1 MLSKRSERG
10 KEEAKERDRERKR
23 EKRSQLTPDQ
33 QDQVRLLDRERWHK
47 RRKNMSSIEVEKVRA
62 KDRERKSCEFVK
74 AKKRRNRDIVNEI
87 KRINESLRKRLIRS
101 LLSDE
106 DRKKSRDK
114 ARIEM
119 ASSRKNGFLRRKYKQ
134 RTKRDPNKI
143 TLWKN
148 FFRKVNLDLFICENP
163 RLKSLHNKLNS
174 MNKEV
179 KEMEDKRRQEAQMY
193 ARMPTWT
200 PGREFKQKL
209 EESRGVCQKIKNM
222 RKHRKK
228 IKEVIKDYEKLRK
241 TLGQESN
248 YDSSST
254 DDFDGWSDSDH
265 ASEHGDID
273 VYS

>member
-119 ASSRKNGFLRRKYKQ
+119 TSSRKNVFLRRKYKQ

-143 TLWKN
+143 TIWKN
-148 FFRKVNLDLFICENP
+148 FFKKVNLDLFICENP
-163 RLKSLHNKLNS
+163 RLKSLHNKLSS

-179 KEMEDKRRQEAQMY
+179 KEVENKRRQEAQMY
-193 ARMPTWT
+193 ALIPTWT
-200 PGREFKQKL
+200 PGRKFKQKL
-209 EESRGVCQKIKNM
+209 EESRGVCQKIKNV
-222 RKHRKK
+222 RKHRNK

-241 TLGQESN
+241 SLGQES
-248 YDSSST
+248 
-254 DDFDGWSDSDH
+254 DFD
-265 ASEHGDID
+265 GDID
-273 VYS
+273 VNF